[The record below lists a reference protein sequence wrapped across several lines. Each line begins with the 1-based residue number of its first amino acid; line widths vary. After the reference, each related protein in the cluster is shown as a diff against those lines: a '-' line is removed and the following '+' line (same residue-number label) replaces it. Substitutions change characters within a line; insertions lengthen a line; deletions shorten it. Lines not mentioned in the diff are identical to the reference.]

1 MRSSGGALAGR
12 VPLVSISQRDRS
24 VALPQFSREG
34 AYLRRAA
41 AEGVGQAHCV
51 HRPPPAIVTPEA
63 MTKRMDAAFDG
74 LRAAIFEMYAAMVE
88 NDSRDGAEHQRRA
101 HALEGIDEILEW
113 RPLASFSARHLELL
127 ELLFAY
133 WREAEIEGEVRAPSP
148 DPIQ

>member
-1 MRSSGGALAGR
+1 MKTVSGRSSFCRKRIGADFIRGCLG
-12 VPLVSISQRDRS
+12 
-24 VALPQFSREG
+24 
-34 AYLRRAA
+34 
-41 AEGVGQAHCV
+41 
-51 HRPPPAIVTPEA
+51 
-63 MTKRMDAAFDG
+63 DAAFDG

-133 WREAEIEGEVRAPSP
+133 WREAEVEGEVRAPSP
-148 DPIQ
+148 DPTQ